1 MGKKCIG
8 GNTREGEGGAGV
20 CWEGPQTP
28 GELGGEGYG
37 VVWRKSSAGPV
48 NRSVTQRLQVG
59 GVLRPAGIHQH

>member
-1 MGKKCIG
+1 MLG
-8 GNTREGEGGAGV
+8 GPSDPSAGLLPV
-20 CWEGPQTP
+20 T